1 MFSYMPKETYRKI
14 SDISLDY
21 LLNDVKIKG
30 LIFDFD
36 GTLFQNKTVSVDTLN
51 FLKKAKELGL
61 KISVVSNNIH
71 VSNTILKTININTT
85 KKFACKPLKKPF
97 LDMAKRMKLSPGK
110 IAVIGNNRFSDI
122 FGANRAG
129 MYSIYIQ
136 NLNSFLFK
144 RKIKF
149 NLKDIGIKHIN

>member
-1 MFSYMPKETYRKI
+1 MISLMPKETYRKI

-21 LLNDVKIKG
+21 LINDVKIKG

-36 GTLFQNKTVSVDTLN
+36 GTLLRNKTISVDTLN
-51 FLKKAKELGL
+51 FLKKAKESGL

-71 VSNTILKTININTT
+71 VSNTLLKIINITTT

-97 LDMAKRMKLSPGK
+97 LDMAKRMKLSPDK

-122 FGANRAG
+122 WGANRAG

-149 NLKDIGIKHIN
+149 SLKDIGIKHIE